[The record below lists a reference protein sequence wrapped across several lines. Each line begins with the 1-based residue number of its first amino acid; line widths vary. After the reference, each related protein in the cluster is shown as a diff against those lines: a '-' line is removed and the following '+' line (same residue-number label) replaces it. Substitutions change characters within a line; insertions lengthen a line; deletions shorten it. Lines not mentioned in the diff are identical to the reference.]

1 MLQSVFSS
9 PTIQGALG
17 IHTGDIIA
25 TSYNT
30 GPYIVHQIHGPFTYF
45 TGVGHIAILDHPEV
59 SLTLSTP
66 NAKRKGAAG
75 FINNIRQVNHRWY
88 TAQNSELFI
97 TSQQL
102 PSFQPTTLFDLFD
115 PLRQVEVPSVSTQ
128 NRPCMITSK
137 PANEK

>member
-1 MLQSVFSS
+1 VLKSVLSS

-75 FINNIRQVNHRWY
+75 FINNIRQVNHRCPKQRAFHY
-88 TAQNSELFI
+88 
-97 TSQQL
+97 
-102 PSFQPTTLFDLFD
+102 QPTTPILPTNH
-115 PLRQVEVPSVSTQ
+115 PLRFIRPPQTSRSSTD
-128 NRPCMITSK
+128 TTALS
-137 PANEK
+137 A